1 VTESIPNLINP
12 AQIDEIFL
20 AEYKTA
26 ISDRTTAQLHDDYQ
40 IMWLQVPKEGY
51 QNHEHITLMRELII
65 CELVHRKP
73 IPMRD
78 RLENR
83 LKAPSAKVEAHIAAQ
98 LPKASDNS

>member
-1 VTESIPNLINP
+1 MTVPIPDLINP
-12 AQIDEIFL
+12 LEVDEIFF
-20 AEYKTA
+20 AAYQSH

-51 QNHEHITLMRELII
+51 ENHEHITLMRELII
-65 CELVHRKP
+65 SELAHRKC

-83 LKAPSAKVEAHIAAQ
+83 LKNQA
-98 LPKASDNS
+98 